1 MVDYTKDKNTENVM
15 KHMIHRMIDMDY
27 EVIAVIDISLKRV
40 RFCKKEQEEF
50 FNLQDKSELYNEIV
64 IQPLSELIVSQ
75 EVDYAIKKLSIP
87 YIVDALSHSKTYV
100 CTYMV
105 KEKTGKEG
113 FRRWKFTYLDEEKN
127 LVLYT
132 RSNVTDLYEI
142 EKNQRKILRNALI
155 QAEKD
160 SKIIVDF
167 ISQISHEIRNPMNA
181 MIGIASQGMQPG
193 KMKNELREC
202 IGQMEKLAKRIS
214 ESSNEILDY
223 VMLKKGNSFLY
234 EETFQFQEL
243 LQKVNTKYYA
253 KAEEKDIE
261 YLVSYDSFVE
271 DYYIGDSEK
280 LSRILC
286 EIISNGIKYTPKG
299 GKIKLTIRVKENIND
314 TISMQFIINDTGV
327 GISDSFLP
335 YIFDPFQREKRK
347 TGVEGI
353 GLGLSICKQLVG
365 VMNGT
370 LHINTIQD
378 VGTKFVIEIP
388 LRVME
393 QNSNKRNS
401 NKHLALIIHRET
413 AKCQA
418 MRKILESL
426 GVQTKWVTSNTQAF
440 RFIHRCMEQ
449 GEAFDFVFYDFLLS
463 VNQDGSV
470 IHKLKSCLGEEGK
483 LILTHNE
490 INEELEKTSRK
501 EEIDIILDDCV
512 NKSFLKKVLD
522 SRNKGN
528 FSNYQKEYD
537 FTGKRVL
544 IVEDHKLN
552 VRVVRNLL
560 EKKHAQIDVAEN
572 GLVAIEEFISNDAG
586 YYDAVLMDIQMPLID
601 GITATRA
608 IRSTKKSDS
617 KTIPIIAMSANVY
630 EKARKESKAAGMN
643 AHIAKPIEPE
653 VFYGTLYKFLLK

>member
-1 MVDYTKDKNTENVM
+1 MVDYTKDKKTENVM
-15 KHMIHRMIDMDY
+15 KNMVHRIMDMDY
-27 EVIAVIDISLKRV
+27 EVIAMIDISLNRV

-50 FNLQDKSELYNEIV
+50 FKLQDKSELYNETV

-105 KEKTGKEG
+105 KEKAGEEG

-160 SKIIVDF
+160 SKTIVDF

-202 IGQMEKLAKRIS
+202 IGQMEKLAKCIS

-234 EETFQFQEL
+234 EEIFQFHEL
-243 LQKVNTKYYA
+243 LQRVNAKCYA
-253 KAEEKDIE
+253 KAAEKEIE
-261 YLVSYDSFVE
+261 YLVSYDSFIE

-280 LSRILC
+280 LNRLLC

-299 GKIKLTIRVKENIND
+299 GKINLSIHVKEHIND

-347 TGVEGI
+347 RGVGGI

-378 VGTKFVIEIP
+378 VGTRFVIEIP
-388 LRVME
+388 LRVMD
-393 QNSNKRNS
+393 QSLNQRNS
-401 NKHLALIIHRET
+401 NKQLALIIHRET
-413 AKCQA
+413 AKCQE
-418 MRKILESL
+418 MRKTLESL
-426 GVQTKWVTSNTQAF
+426 GVQAKWVTSNTQAF
-440 RFIHRCMEQ
+440 RFIHRCMKQ
-449 GEAFDFVFYDFLLS
+449 GEIFDFVFYDFLLS
-463 VNQDGSV
+463 VNHDCSTIQ
-470 IHKLKSCLGEEGK
+470 KLKSCLGEKGK
-483 LILTHNE
+483 LILTYNE
-490 INEELEKTSRK
+490 INEELEKTARN
-501 EEIDIILDDCV
+501 EEVDIVSEHSV
-512 NKSFLKKVLD
+512 NKVFL
-522 SRNKGN
+522 
-528 FSNYQKEYD
+528 KEYD

-544 IVEDHKLN
+544 IVEDHELN
-552 VRVVRNLL
+552 VRVVKNLL

-572 GLVAIEEFISNDAG
+572 GLAAIEEFLSHDAG

-601 GITATRA
+601 GITATKA
-608 IRSTKKSDS
+608 IRSTKKSDA

-653 VFYGTLYKFLLK
+653 VFYGTLHKFL